1 MIQGV
6 ACDLVKQRDALV
18 TVGKP
23 SNYIIDQKNQ
33 QSIQMKHS
41 DVESRKLEY

>member
-23 SNYIIDQKNQ
+23 SNYIIDRK
-33 QSIQMKHS
+33 KTTEHS
-41 DVESRKLEY
+41 SEAQ